1 VTDGRFLEAR
11 ELYFGALERP
21 EDERAAFLA
30 SACGNDEALRRDVE
44 SLLRAA
50 LAPGRLEAGVLA
62 EVASL
67 PNDSG
72 GAARSPRPARI
83 GPYEILGDLGRGG
96 MGTVY
101 LGVHRGVGFE
111 RRAALKVIRRE
122 LVSELLLERF
132 HTERHILS
140 TLEHPNIARLYDG
153 GTTEDGLP
161 WFAMEVVEGEHLLEF
176 ADRRSLPRD
185 ARIRLFLDIAAAVQF
200 AHQNL
205 VVHRDLKPGNILVT
219 KDGVPKLLDFGLAK
233 LLDMPSEERTATVH
247 RLLTPEYAS
256 PEQIRGERIT
266 TASDV
271 YSLGVVLYRLL
282 TGALP
287 YQTTTG
293 SPAEIERAVI
303 EQVPPS
309 TAPVLGTDLDTVLG
323 KALAKEPERRY
334 ATVEQLAGD
343 LRRFLAGRPVLAR
356 PDTLGYRAGKFLKRH
371 RFGVAAAGFVLL
383 VAAAGFVQIA
393 RERARAERRFND
405 VRKLANTYLFE
416 IHDAI
421 ADLAGST
428 PARQIVVKR
437 ALEYLESLERDAHGD
452 ASIRRELAAAY
463 DKVGD
468 VQGGG
473 NFGNLGDT
481 AGAKASYLKALA
493 IREDLARGARAD
505 PRDRAALVDS
515 HIRMN
520 RILSDTGDTK
530 GAEAAA
536 REAVADA
543 ERLVDQE
550 PLARAYHALAA
561 SQSNAGDVE
570 GALASFRKE
579 SAIFERLV
587 AEDPANARARRGL
600 ALSHKY
606 IGGRLA
612 VLKRHDESIRSY
624 RKALAIEEATVAAE
638 PSNATARRDLSFT
651 LSDLGYN
658 LLEVGDT
665 QAGLESYRKA
675 AAIRETLASA
685 DPKDVT
691 LQRALSSIL
700 VRLAYAEVRAGDAG
714 WSAHGTQ
721 ALAILEGLLAKN
733 PRSVDDRVRR
743 ATALKDIGDVRGLAE
758 APPWTGATDP
768 PPPPGVC
775 SWHRRSLEA
784 FRELEKEG
792 VLSKSQQSTAG
803 YVKGTVAACERRPAQ
818 GRRRNRAERAQPA
831 AGGTEM
837 RGRRMRNVVP
847 RPGWLSTWIVPPCS
861 STNAFASARPIPMP
875 R

>member
-1 VTDGRFLEAR
+1 MEARRGLAAAGDRRDAVTDGRFLEAR
-11 ELYFGALERP
+11 EVYFGALERS
-21 EDERAAFLA
+21 EDDRAAFLA
-30 SACGNDEALRRDVE
+30 SACGDDEALRRDVE

-50 LAPGRLEAGVLA
+50 AASGRLEAGVLA

-67 PNDSG
+67 QVEPG
-72 GAARSPRPARI
+72 GAARRSRPARI
-83 GPYEILGDLGRGG
+83 GPYDILGDLGRGG

-111 RRAALKVIRRE
+111 RRAALKVIRLD

-132 HTERHILS
+132 HTERYILS

-233 LLDMPSEERTATVH
+233 LLDLPPEERTATVH

-282 TGALP
+282 TGSLP
-287 YQTTTG
+287 YRTMTG
-293 SPAEIERAVI
+293 SPAEIERAVV
-303 EQVPPS
+303 EQIPPS
-309 TAPVLGTDLDTVLG
+309 AAPLLGADLDTVLG

-343 LRRFLAGRPVLAR
+343 LRRFLDGRPVLAR
-356 PDTLGYRAGKFLKRH
+356 PDTFRYRAGKFLRRH
-371 RFGVAAAGFVLL
+371 RFGVAATGLVVLL
-383 VAAAGFVQIA
+383 AVAGFVQIA

-463 DKVGD
+463 EKVGD

-493 IREDLARGARAD
+493 IREGLAKGVRAD

-515 HIRMN
+515 RIRMSK
-520 RILSDTGDTK
+520 ILADTGDTK
-530 GAEAAA
+530 AAEAAA

-543 ERLVDQE
+543 ERLADQE
-550 PLARAYHALAA
+550 PLARAYHALAS
-561 SQSNAGDVE
+561 SQSNAGNAE
-570 GALASFRKE
+570 GALESYRKE
-579 SAIFERLV
+579 SAIFERLA
-587 AEDPANARARRGL
+587 AEDPESPRARRGL
-600 ALSHKY
+600 ALSQKY

-612 VLKRHDESIRSY
+612 ALKRYDESIRSY
-624 RKALAIEEATVAAE
+624 RKALAIEEATIAAE

-658 LLEVGDT
+658 LLAIGDK
-665 QAGLESYRKA
+665 QAGLESYRRA
-675 AAIRETLASA
+675 ASIRETLASA

-700 VRLAYAEVRAGDAG
+700 VRLAYAKVQAGDVG
-714 WSAHGTQ
+714 WRAHGPQ
-721 ALAILEGLLAKN
+721 AIAILDGLIAKN
-733 PRSVDDRVRR
+733 PLSVDDRVRR
-743 ATALKDIGDVRGLAE
+743 ATAFKDIGDVRGLAE
-758 APPWTGATDP
+758 APPWTGATDSLP
-768 PPPPGVC
+768 PPEVC

-784 FRELEKEG
+784 FQKLEKEG
-792 VLSKSQQSTAG
+792 VLSKSQQSIAD
-803 YVKGTVAACERRPAQ
+803 YVKRTVAACDRGPAQ
-818 GRRRNRAERAQPA
+818 DRR
-831 AGGTEM
+831 
-837 RGRRMRNVVP
+837 
-847 RPGWLSTWIVPPCS
+847 
-861 STNAFASARPIPMP
+861 
-875 R
+875 